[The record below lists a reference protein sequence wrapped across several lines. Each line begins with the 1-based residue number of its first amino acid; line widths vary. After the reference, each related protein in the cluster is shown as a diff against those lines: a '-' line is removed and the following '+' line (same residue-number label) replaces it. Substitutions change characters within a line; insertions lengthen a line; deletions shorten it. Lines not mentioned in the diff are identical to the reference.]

1 VTTTTIT
8 ATARRRSLRLLLA
21 TAIVTITAAGSAWA
35 HGDPAS
41 HYLETDSLYP
51 SFASQ
56 PSQQVQLQLLG
67 LLQATERRGYPIKVA
82 LVAGEADLVE
92 DLAML
97 RTPQRYA
104 GFVASAIGSKLQ
116 APVLIVTPYGLGVA
130 GNARRDGRLRPITAG
145 DAQALVGGT
154 AAPAQAE
161 GDALA
166 RTAMTAIRRIAR
178 AGGHPLP
185 ARVPPAEMYTP
196 PAAAPAPAPTSEP
209 AATADASGGTG
220 GMLMALPVVLV
231 LLAFLTAYLRGRGR
245 QRHSPV
251 AFTGPERG

>member
-1 VTTTTIT
+1 MTTTTIT

-130 GNARRDGRLRPITAG
+130 GSARRDGRLRPITAS
-145 DAQALVGGT
+145 DAQGLVGGT
-154 AAPAQAE
+154 AAPAGAE

-166 RTAMTAIRRIAR
+166 MTAMTAIRRIAR
-178 AGGHPLP
+178 SGGHPLP
-185 ARVPPAEMYTP
+185 ARVPPAEMYAP
-196 PAAAPAPAPTSEP
+196 PAAAPAPTSEP

-245 QRHSPV
+245 QRDSPV